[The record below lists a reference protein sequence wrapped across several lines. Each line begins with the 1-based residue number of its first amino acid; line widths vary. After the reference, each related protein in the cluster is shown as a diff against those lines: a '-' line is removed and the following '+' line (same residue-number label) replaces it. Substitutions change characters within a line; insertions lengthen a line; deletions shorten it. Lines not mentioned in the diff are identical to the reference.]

1 MSDLLYMMTWSG
13 KKMYP
18 KNPTPDTVIIEDI
31 ARSLSMM
38 NRFCGHTKFPYS
50 VARHSINC
58 ASIAPDGFKL
68 EALLHDATEAYL
80 SDIVMPAKRSLP
92 EYEIMENDIYKHAI
106 APKFGLND
114 RISDEVKYVDKV
126 MCVTE
131 AYHLLQDYSWIY
143 DDYWPKMNND
153 ITIMERHWKVDMK
166 EFLNAFYQYSE

>member
-1 MSDLLYMMTWSG
+1 MILIWLTIQTVYAKKSG
-13 KKMYP
+13 
-18 KNPTPDTVIIEDI
+18 
-31 ARSLSMM
+31 
-38 NRFCGHTKFPYS
+38 
-50 VARHSINC
+50 
-58 ASIAPDGFKL
+58 SIAAPTAG
-68 EALLHDATEAYL
+68 LHFSNELMTSIERNGIDIDYL
-80 SDIVMPAKRSLP
+80 TLHIGLGTFLP
-92 EYEIMENDIYKHAI
+92 IKENDIYKHAI